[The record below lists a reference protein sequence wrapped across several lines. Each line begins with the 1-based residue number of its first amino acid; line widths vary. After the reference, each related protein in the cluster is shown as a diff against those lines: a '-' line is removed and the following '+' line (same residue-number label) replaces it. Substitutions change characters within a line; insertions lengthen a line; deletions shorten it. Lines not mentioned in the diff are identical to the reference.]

1 MSRLRFKAIVYKEFI
16 HIKRDKPSL
25 AIAFMMPLMLLF
37 LFGYAVTTDV
47 ENIDLVVY
55 DQSRSQASLE
65 LIENFTQSG
74 VFVFKEYAASMDEV
88 ERALDSGNSRTA
100 LVIPQN
106 YHNDIYRIQG
116 PEVQILV
123 DGSDPMI
130 ARTAMNSALIIGQN
144 MNIQMMGQSGG
155 QSSAS
160 LVTITG
166 GDGTSLRG
174 RGISFQPRVWYN
186 PEMKSL
192 NFNIPAL
199 IGLILQNITV
209 MLTAFTLVRE
219 RERGTLEQLI
229 VTPIKP
235 VELMA
240 GKLVPYIVIAAIDVV
255 VALGV
260 NTLWFGVPVQ
270 GSFVLLILLSTIF
283 LVAALGI
290 GLLISTIAK
299 TQLQAMQATIAFLLP
314 SILLSG
320 FMFPR
325 EAMPEIIQAL
335 GMLIPLTYFL
345 EILRGIIVKGVGLS
359 HLWQQALILSAFSAG
374 IITIASIKFQK
385 NMD

>member
-1 MSRLRFKAIVYKEFI
+1 MQNKRCIDWGRFKAIAYKEFI
-16 HIKRDKPSL
+16 HIKRDRPSL
-25 AIAFMMPLMLLF
+25 IIAFMMPLMLLF
-37 LFGYAVTTDV
+37 LFGYAVSTDV

-65 LIENFTQSG
+65 LVESFTQSG
-74 VFVFKEYAASMDEV
+74 VFIFNEYASSMTDV
-88 ERALDSGNSRTA
+88 ENALDSGTSKTA
-100 LVIPQN
+100 LIIPAE
-106 YHNDIYRIQG
+106 YHNDIYRLPG
-116 PEVQILV
+116 PEVQVLV

-144 MNIQMMGQSGG
+144 KNLEIISNKAGQSL
-155 QSSAS
+155 S
-160 LVTITG
+160 
-166 GDGTSLRG
+166 

-186 PEMKSL
+186 PEMKSI

-229 VTPIKP
+229 VTPIRP

-240 GKLVPYIVIAAIDVV
+240 GKLIPYIVIAAIDVV

-260 NTLWFGVPVQ
+260 NALWFGVPIQ
-270 GSFVLLILLSTIF
+270 GSFLLLIFLSTIF

-299 TQLQAMQATIAFLLP
+299 TQLQAMQATVAFLLP
-314 SILLSG
+314 SVLLSG

-325 EAMPEIIQAL
+325 EAMPLIIQGL
-335 GMLIPLTYFL
+335 GLLMPLTYFL
-345 EILRGIIVKGVGLS
+345 EILRGIIVKGIGLQV
-359 HLWQQALILSAFSAG
+359 LWQQALILTVFSLA
-374 IITIASIKFQK
+374 IIGIASSKFQK

>member
-1 MSRLRFKAIVYKEFI
+1 MKNRNKIKLNRFKAIAYKEFI

-47 ENIDLVVY
+47 ENIDLIVY
-55 DQSRSQASLE
+55 DESKSQASLE
-65 LIENFTQSG
+65 LVESFTQSG
-74 VFVFKEYAASMDEV
+74 IFIFNEYADSMDDV
-88 ERALDSGNSRTA
+88 EGALDSGSSRTA
-100 LVIPQN
+100 LIIPPQ

-116 PEVQILV
+116 PEVQVLV
-123 DGSDPMI
+123 DGSDPMV

-144 MNIQMMGQSGG
+144 KNIEILGNKKIAG
-155 QSSAS
+155 AS
-160 LVTITG
+160 
-166 GDGTSLRG
+166 
-174 RGISFQPRVWYN
+174 RGINFQPRVWYN

-229 VTPIKP
+229 VTPIQP
-235 VELMA
+235 FELMA
-240 GKLVPYIVIAAIDVV
+240 GKLVPYIVIAGIDVV
-255 VALGV
+255 IALGV
-260 NTLWFGVPVQ
+260 NTFWFGVPVQ
-270 GSFVLLILLSTIF
+270 GSFLLLILLSTIF

-290 GLLISTIAK
+290 GLLISSIAK

-325 EAMPEIIQAL
+325 EAMPEIIQLL

-359 HLWQQALILSAFSAG
+359 HLWQQTLILTIFSAA

-385 NMD
+385 KLD

>member
-1 MSRLRFKAIVYKEFI
+1 MSNLIKKIKGINISRFKAIVYKEFI

-55 DQSRSQASLE
+55 DQSKSQASLE
-65 LIENFTQSG
+65 LIESFTQSG
-74 VFVFKEYAASMDEV
+74 VFIFKEYAFSMLEV
-88 ERALDSGNSRTA
+88 ESALDSGNSRAA
-100 LVIPQN
+100 LIIPPA
-106 YHNDIYRIQG
+106 YHKDIYRIQG
-116 PEVQILV
+116 PEVQVLV

-144 MNIQMMGQSGG
+144 KNIEILGNKGLSGV
-155 QSSAS
+155 SK
-160 LVTITG
+160 
-166 GDGTSLRG
+166 
-174 RGISFQPRVWYN
+174 GISFQPRVWYN

-229 VTPIKP
+229 VTPIQP
-235 VELMA
+235 IELMA
-240 GKLVPYIVIAAIDVV
+240 GKLVPYILIAAIDVII
-255 VALGV
+255 ALGI
-260 NTLWFGVPVQ
+260 NTLWFGVPIQ
-270 GSFVLLILLSTIF
+270 GSFLLLIILSTIF

-335 GMLIPLTYFL
+335 GLLIPLTYFL

-359 HLWQQALILSAFSAG
+359 HLWQQTLILTIFSAA

>member
-1 MSRLRFKAIVYKEFI
+1 MSKLRFKAIVYKEFI

-74 VFVFKEYAASMDEV
+74 VFIFKEYAASMDEV

-100 LVIPQN
+100 LVIPPN

>member
-1 MSRLRFKAIVYKEFI
+1 MKNKEDINWSRFKAIAYKEFI

-25 AIAFMMPLMLLF
+25 IIAFMMPLMLLF
-37 LFGYAVTTDV
+37 LFGYAVSTDV

-55 DQSRSQASLE
+55 DQSRTQASLE
-65 LIENFTQSG
+65 LVESFTQSG
-74 VFVFKEYAASMDEV
+74 VFVFNEYASSMQDV
-88 ERALDSGNSRTA
+88 ENALDSGSSKTA
-100 LVIPQN
+100 LIIPGE
-106 YHNDIYRIQG
+106 YHKDIHRIQG
-116 PEVQILV
+116 PEIQVLV

-130 ARTAMNSALIIGQN
+130 ARTAMNYALIIGQN
-144 MNIQMMGQSGG
+144 KNLEIISKK
-155 QSSAS
+155 S
-160 LVTITG
+160 
-166 GDGTSLRG
+166 GDGMS

-186 PEMKSL
+186 PEMKSI

-229 VTPIKP
+229 VTPIRP
-235 VELMA
+235 IELMA

-255 VALGV
+255 IAIGV
-260 NTLWFGVPVQ
+260 NVLWFGVPVQ
-270 GSFVLLILLSTIF
+270 GSFLLLIFLSTIF

-314 SILLSG
+314 SVLLSG

-325 EAMPEIIQAL
+325 EAMPLIIQGFGFL
-335 GMLIPLTYFL
+335 MPLTYFL
-345 EILRGIIVKGVGLS
+345 EILRGIIVKGIGLKE
-359 HLWQQALILSAFSAG
+359 LWSQALILTIFSAS
-374 IITIASIKFQK
+374 IITIASAKFKK